1 MRLAISGMFTL
12 QYFGASA
19 AEKANSNLREKL
31 LLMNVASLLL
41 LPGQICLI
49 FGVFLLKMLCV
60 RSKCIGM
67 VHGR

>member
-31 LLMNVASLLL
+31 VMNVASLLL
-41 LPGQICLI
+41 LPGKICL
-49 FGVFLLKMLCV
+49 FENAVCPFKMLCIT
-60 RSKCIGM
+60 SK
-67 VHGR
+67 HKK

>member
-19 AEKANSNLREKL
+19 AVKANSNLREKL
-31 LLMNVASLLL
+31 LVMNVASLLL

-49 FGVFLLKMLCV
+49 WSIF
-60 RSKCIGM
+60 I
-67 VHGR
+67 

>member
-31 LLMNVASLLL
+31 LVMNVASLLL
-41 LPGQICLI
+41 LPGKSCLI
-49 FGVFLLKMLCV
+49 WSIFVLKCCV
-60 RSKCIGM
+60 S
-67 VHGR
+67 VQNV